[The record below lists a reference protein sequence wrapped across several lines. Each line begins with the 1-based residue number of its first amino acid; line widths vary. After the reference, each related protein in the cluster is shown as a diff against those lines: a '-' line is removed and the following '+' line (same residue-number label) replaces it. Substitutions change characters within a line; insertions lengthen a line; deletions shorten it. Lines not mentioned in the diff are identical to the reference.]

1 MRFPF
6 ASLADE
12 MHRPA
17 REIERADRIVCV
29 RAPAAWTDVQV
40 EAWLDWADCE
50 GLTSDGDDPLAE
62 AAFTWSR
69 RLCPSRAE
77 TLAATLILGMAA
89 PARTTAIAAGY
100 TDLSE
105 PDAARQ
111 LRAASALRR
120 GNRLTVGAVESIVT
134 ALECVSDAVSRC
146 EGPRLD
152 CTDPSHNPALAR
164 AAIAARKAG
173 AVDADIIRAIHGER
187 FEIDFPP
194 ALPPTLQLA
203 LADRAMIAS
212 GAPEALTAAE
222 AALDGDLVLTFDPE
236 TAELVSRA
244 GSSAGVLLSLP
255 ALEKAFGAGF
265 EAALSELV
273 RIWTT
278 ALTHGGA
285 GVVAIGL
292 AGLTDHVLTA
302 TTPIE
307 VTRAKQIGDLVQT
320 AAGDV
325 AVGLFVDDPE
335 AVLRLGQ
342 SRFSVLETWQS
353 ADGFAVRR
361 LRTAIASAIKQAGG
375 DVEAAE
381 RHLFGRRTLV
391 DAPGV
396 NHAMLRAKGFT
407 DVELEA
413 VEQALAEVS
422 RLNDAFQPSMLDSG
436 FMRDVL
442 GFDGVSD
449 NLLSQLGFSEQAIC
463 AAEGWALGYGDLTGW
478 DGVPAPLGAVLYDP
492 DAFKARVRAEVDAAS
507 AVPDIAPAMID

>member
-1 MRFPF
+1 MKITPVILSGGAGTRLWPLSRQHFPKQLLPLHGD
-6 ASLADE
+6 ASMLQATLARVSD
-12 MHRPA
+12 PA
-17 REIERADRIVCV
+17 RFAAPFIVANEDHRFIIADQLQAMGLEPAAIILEPTARNT
-29 RAPAAWTDVQV
+29 APAIALAALAASEDALLLVLPSDHV
-40 EAWLDWADCE
+40 IAD
-50 GLTSDGDDPLAE
+50 T
-62 AAFTWSR
+62 AAF
-69 RLCPSRAE
+69 
-77 TLAATLILGMAA
+77 
-89 PARTTAIAAGY
+89 
-100 TDLSE
+100 D
-105 PDAARQ
+105 
-111 LRAASALRR
+111 SA
-120 GNRLTVGAVESIVT
+120 VA
-134 ALECVSDAVSRC
+134 
-146 EGPRLD
+146 
-152 CTDPSHNPALAR
+152 
-164 AAIAARKAG
+164 
-173 AVDADIIRAIHGER
+173 
-187 FEIDFPP
+187 
-194 ALPPTLQLA
+194 
-203 LADRAMIAS
+203 
-212 GAPEALTAAE
+212 TAAE

-255 ALEKAFGAGF
+255 ALEQAFGAGF

-342 SRFSVLETWQS
+342 ARFSVLETWQS
-353 ADGFAVRR
+353 ADGIAVRR

-478 DGVPAPLGAVLYDP
+478 DGIPEPLGAVLYDP
-492 DAFKARVRAEVDAAS
+492 DAFKARVRAEVDASS
-507 AVPDIAPAMID
+507 AVPDIAPAMIDWQTTPAQAARLLADAARDGHRAIRLMRAASCFA